1 MTNVWHRRMYPQGSL
16 GEGERPQGEQK
27 KRGSSTMRLLR
38 PEGSRRESG
47 VFVAQAP
54 EMGGQDG
61 HTETFR
67 LVAMFVEAGIIK

>member
-1 MTNVWHRRMYPQGSL
+1 
-16 GEGERPQGEQK
+16 
-27 KRGSSTMRLLR
+27 MRLLR